1 MSDYISERFDEMN
14 KELHLAEKVKG
25 LATYAQF
32 REIAVEHVIK
42 PRNVISL
49 DFQDVKTL
57 CKSGDVLDALSFDVT
72 EVRADCIHSA
82 IRQLRQAHEGKTLS
96 VLLCNM
102 AICNL
107 VEIPQW
113 AELLQGVLEEMAS
126 NNIEMMFGLYFPE
139 ELAPKGVI
147 IGDTYKNLCGGLAF
161 SRIFL

>member
-1 MSDYISERFDEMN
+1 MSDYISERFDEMS

-25 LATYAQF
+25 LVTYAQF
-32 REIAVEHVIK
+32 RELAVECVIK

-57 CKSGDVLDALSFDVT
+57 CKSGDVLDAMSFNITDDKD
-72 EVRADCIHSA
+72 DCIYSA
-82 IRQLRQAHEGKTLS
+82 IQQLRQTHKGMTLS
-96 VLLCNM
+96 FLLCNM

-107 VEIPQW
+107 VEIPKW

-126 NNIEMMFGLYFPE
+126 NNIEMMFGLSFPE

-147 IGDTYKNLCGGLAF
+147 IAAF
-161 SRIFL
+161 TSQNAENTSNNGN